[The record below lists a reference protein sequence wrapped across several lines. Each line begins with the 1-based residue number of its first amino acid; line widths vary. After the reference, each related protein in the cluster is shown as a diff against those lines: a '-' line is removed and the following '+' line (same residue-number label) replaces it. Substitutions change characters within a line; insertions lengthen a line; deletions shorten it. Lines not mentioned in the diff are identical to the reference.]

1 MAIKILGK
9 NKAQLIVS
17 TGSTSRGTKKRYTKT
32 VVFRYKRDLPKMLVD
47 FEQEV
52 KGGRLTGETVEQIID
67 AYIESRKRLGI
78 KATTIKGY
86 ELCRDR
92 LSASLKR
99 KTASEVTAY
108 SIDKYIAENVD
119 KYSSK
124 TMRNTISVL
133 SASYDRAMQLGL
145 LRENPCA
152 KVTLPKNSQ
161 PEIQT
166 LSEDDVIKLM
176 KALEEDRLDF
186 KVGYE
191 LCLFCGMR
199 RSEVLGLRESDIN
212 LPFRTVTISKTRH
225 IVDGKTQIQ
234 DTKTAKSHRALA
246 LPEFLCED
254 IRRLIDLHRS
264 YEWQHSDYLIQTAY
278 GEEMH
283 PATFTNHL
291 SLIEEKNGITHV
303 SVHGLRH
310 TFATMLNSEGVD
322 IARISAELGH
332 SSITTTFNKYM
343 HVFGGATASSR
354 GIADSLD
361 AKFSKKDAKRTQTE
375 NEKTA
380 EA

>member
-1 MAIKILGK
+1 MIEILEK
-9 NKAQLIVS
+9 NKAKLIVS
-17 TGSTSRGTKKRYTKT
+17 IGSGKKRKRYSKT
-32 VVFRYKRDLPKMLVD
+32 VCFSGKKDLKRQYDV
-47 FEQEV
+47 FEQECLRD
-52 KGGRLTGETVEQIID
+52 KPTEETVEQIID
-67 AYIESRKRLGI
+67 AYIESRKRLGA
-78 KATTIKGY
+78 KATTIRGY
-86 ELCRDR
+86 ELCKKR
-92 LSASLKR
+92 LSVSLKAQ
-99 KTASEVTAY
+99 TASEVNSY
-108 SIDKYIAENVD
+108 RIDKYIAENVN
-119 KYSSK
+119 KYAPK
-124 TMRNTISVL
+124 TMRNTISLL
-133 SASYDRAMQLGL
+133 SASYDRATQLGL

-166 LSEDDVIKLM
+166 LSESDVIKLLN
-176 KALEEDRLDF
+176 ALGDERLDF
-186 KVGYE
+186 KAGYE

-199 RSEVLGLRESDIN
+199 RSEVLGLKESDIN

-234 DTKTAKSHRALA
+234 DPKTAKSRRALA

-254 IRRLIDLHRS
+254 IRRLIDLHNS
-264 YEWQHSDYLIQTAY
+264 YEWDHSDYLIQTAF
-278 GEEMH
+278 GEPMH
-283 PATFTNHL
+283 PSTFSDHL
-291 SLIEEKNGITHV
+291 ILIEEQNGIHHV

-361 AKFSKKDAKRTQTE
+361 AKFSNSAPILPL
-375 NEKTA
+375 NEKEKTT